1 MHTGGDAGRR
11 GVAARRLL
19 ALALAV
25 AVAALAAGCGDD
37 TSSPEEWANGV
48 CSAFSDWRESVT
60 TAGEELRSGAT
71 NKDDL
76 EAAVDDLE
84 DATDEF
90 VDDIRSLDDLET
102 EEGQKAKETLD
113 QLADDVDQNK
123 EDIQETVSGASGVQ
137 ELVQAATS
145 IGSTISLMGQQLQQ
159 TFQELEQLEPGSEL
173 SDAFENAD
181 GCQSLS
187 G

>member
-1 MHTGGDAGRR
+1 MRTGGDAGRG
-11 GVAARRLL
+11 GVAVRRLL
-19 ALALAV
+19 ALALTIAI
-25 AVAALAAGCGDD
+25 ALLAAGCGDD
-37 TSSPEEWANGV
+37 SSSPEEWASGV

-76 EAAVDDLE
+76 EAAVGDLE
-84 DATDEF
+84 EATDEF
-90 VDDIRSLDDLET
+90 VDDLRDLDDLET
-102 EEGQKAKETLD
+102 DEGQQAKETLD
-113 QLADDVDQNK
+113 RLAEDVDQNK

-145 IGSTISLMGQQLQQ
+145 IGSTISLMGQQLQE

-173 SDAFENAD
+173 SDAFQNSED
-181 GCQSLS
+181 CQALS